1 MCCSRQ
7 VVQMALEGVDPLKV
21 DDAQL
26 AKLLEEVGKAAT
38 LKATEVGA
46 VAGREEA
53 LTINLVKFLVNFQAA
68 SHLAILDKV
77 NL

>member
-46 VAGREEA
+46 VA
-53 LTINLVKFLVNFQAA
+53 
-68 SHLAILDKV
+68 
-77 NL
+77 